1 MKMHK
6 GVKLLAACLA
16 CAVLAIAGR
25 AYAASGTGQGAEPV
39 IADGVFIG
47 QVDVSGMTKQEAE
60 AAVEAY
66 VDSLT
71 GSDLILSFNGQES
84 RVSFSELGFSWD
96 NPAVVDE
103 AAALGNSGNILE
115 RYKAIRNLQNQNVT
129 LELEYSWDDDA
140 LETYLQEQ
148 ADEMETEPVEATITR
163 TSSNS
168 NPFETTE
175 SETGLT
181 VDIASTIKAIK
192 EAVAAGWNGGD
203 LEVEAVVEVVE
214 PRLTT
219 EIVES
224 IQDLLGDH
232 YTNYN
237 PAEIDRSQ
245 NLINGT
251 GFINGVVM
259 LPGEEMSLHDYLYP
273 CTVEN
278 GYRSAIAYA
287 DGGYVDSI
295 GGGICQIS
303 TTVYNAVLEAEFEVI
318 SRYPHSMTVS
328 YADPGLDSAQAE
340 SSGKDL
346 KFSNNTDYPVYVEA
360 WARNGRLYVAFWGTE
375 TRPENREVEYYSEYT
390 ETYVYS
396 GQVQTTYDPNL
407 PYGTVTGV
415 QGEYPRV
422 TATAYKRV
430 IVDGEVVSE
439 EVMHTDTYRASIAKQ
454 TIGTGGLTEEEYLAG
469 VQPSGET
476 QAETQAQQQEQQQQ
490 QQSTTQAPAETTT
503 AAPTETTTAAP
514 ETTAPT
520 ESATQPSAETQPSSE
535 AATEPSSE
543 APQPAETAAPAA
555 DSGTGGENGAA

>member
-1 MKMHK
+1 MKIRR
-6 GVKLLAACLA
+6 GVKLLTACLA
-16 CAVLAIAGR
+16 CAVLVIAGR
-25 AYAASGTGQGAEPV
+25 AYAASGTSGQTEKV
-39 IADGVFIG
+39 IANGVFIG
-47 QVDVSGMTKQEAE
+47 QVDVSGMTQQEAE
-60 AAVEAY
+60 TAVETY
-66 VDSLT
+66 VDSLKD
-71 GSDLILSFNGQES
+71 SELVLSFNGQKS
-84 RVSFSELGFSWD
+84 RISFSELGFTWD
-96 NPAVVDE
+96 NPDVVSE
-103 AAALGNSGNILE
+103 AAALGNSGNLLE
-115 RYKAIRNLQNQNVT
+115 RYKAISNLQNENVI
-129 LELEYSWDDDA
+129 LELAYSWDDSA
-140 LETYLQEQ
+140 LESYLQEQ
-148 ADEMETEPVEATITR
+148 ADEMETEAVEATITR

-175 SETGLT
+175 SQEGLT
-181 VDIASTIKAIK
+181 VDIASTVKAIK
-192 EAVAAGWNGGD
+192 EAVAGDWNGGD
-203 LEVEAVVEVVE
+203 LEVDAVVEVVE
-214 PRLTT
+214 PRLNT

-224 IQDLLGDH
+224 IQDLLGEH

-237 PAEIDRSQ
+237 PAETDRSQ

-259 LPGEEMSLHDYLYP
+259 LPGESMSLHDYLYP

-303 TTVYNAVLEAEFEVI
+303 TTVYNAVLKAEFEVV
-318 SRYPHSMTVS
+318 SRSPHSMTVS

-346 KFSNNTDYPVYVEA
+346 CFTNNTEYPVYVEA

-375 TRPENREVEYYSEYT
+375 TRPDNREVEYYSEYT

-415 QGEYPRV
+415 QGEYPKV

-430 IVDGEVVSE
+430 IVDGEVVSDE
-439 EVMHTDTYRASIAKQ
+439 AMYTDTYRASIAKQ

-469 VQPSGET
+469 VQPSTETPSET
-476 QAETQAQQQEQQQQ
+476 QGQQPQQPPATQAP
-490 QQSTTQAPAETTT
+490 STEAPTTPAETT
-503 AAPTETTTAAP
+503 PPETTPA
-514 ETTAPT
+514 ETTAPST
-520 ESATQPSAETQPSSE
+520 EGPTEAPTQPPATEAPTQP
-535 AATEPSSE
+535 
-543 APQPAETAAPAA
+543 PADNGGAGDA
-555 DSGTGGENGAA
+555 DGAA